1 MQRVTV
7 KTSTIFIAKGGKTQV
22 YRSVS
27 EVPPRLR
34 KELEES
40 TNSFNS
46 ATILIADRRGREEIL
61 RALNGLP
68 SGLRTRLASSL
79 AAKPVETPAVRASLL
94 KTQTVAF
101 LRRNWAPCC
110 NCCHRDDPVE
120 SGHADFPGLW
130 RDRSAGDSRSGKRL
144 WRDAGTGGRD
154 YRSGNRCGGCRLQPG
169 G

>member
-79 AAKPVETPAVRASLL
+79 AANTSSAPSFASIEARS
-94 KTQTVAF
+94 QTLAF
-101 LRRNWAPCC
+101 LRRNWA
-110 NCCHRDDPVE
+110 E
-120 SGHADFPGLW
+120 ILLPGAVGLIVW
-130 RDRSAGDSRSGKRL
+130 LAFN
-144 WRDAGTGGRD
+144 
-154 YRSGNRCGGCRLQPG
+154 YR
-169 G
+169 

>member
-46 ATILIADRRGREEIL
+46 ATILIADKRGREEIL

-68 SGLRTRLASSL
+68 TGLRKRLASSL
-79 AAKPVETPAVRASLL
+79 AAKPAPKPPFTPSQAGSQV
-94 KTQTVAF
+94 VAF
-101 LRRNWAPCC
+101 VRRNWA
-110 NCCHRDDPVE
+110 E
-120 SGHADFPGLW
+120 ILLPGAVGLIVW
-130 RDRSAGDSRSGKRL
+130 LAFN
-144 WRDAGTGGRD
+144 
-154 YRSGNRCGGCRLQPG
+154 YR
-169 G
+169 

>member
-7 KTSTIFIAKGGKTQV
+7 KTSTIFIAKGGKTHV
-22 YRSVS
+22 YRSVD

-79 AAKPVETPAVRASLL
+79 ASKPIPTPTFRTLATKSR
-94 KTQTVAF
+94 TVAF
-101 LRRNWAPCC
+101 VKRNWA
-110 NCCHRDDPVE
+110 E
-120 SGHADFPGLW
+120 ILLPGAVGLIVW
-130 RDRSAGDSRSGKRL
+130 LAFN
-144 WRDAGTGGRD
+144 
-154 YRSGNRCGGCRLQPG
+154 YR
-169 G
+169 

>member
-7 KTSTIFIAKGGKTQV
+7 KTSTIFIAKGDKTQV

-46 ATILIADRRGREEIL
+46 ATILIADRRGREEIM

-79 AAKPVETPAVRASLL
+79 TPRADGTGQDSEPFTAPTVR
-94 KTQTVAF
+94 F
-101 LRRNWAPCC
+101 LRRNWA
-110 NCCHRDDPVE
+110 E
-120 SGHADFPGLW
+120 ILLPGAVGLIIW
-130 RDRSAGDSRSGKRL
+130 LAF
-144 WRDAGTGGRD
+144 
-154 YRSGNRCGGCRLQPG
+154 
-169 G
+169 